1 MRPTPYVASLR
12 IYEPLSAFD
21 PVDRLRWTSIDSTD
35 DSRTQEQS
43 LALRRIIFPEPPAGR
58 PDGAHVLDIDGTRY
72 VSPWSTANR
81 CWAALDDFKDSM
93 PSSVTKFFVP
103 ESLEDVITA
112 GVEQLED
119 KVPHILTET
128 WVIPPRWFSL
138 FAPEERVRGI
148 DDDGHFT
155 LMRAKLSD
163 AKARCQVAHQTVQRA
178 FGPGPVE
185 AEIEELEDWLDLFHP
200 QSLIELDY
208 GGLANYLDRAL
219 RESGE
224 SGLDA
229 DSSIEDVLSSL
240 AGLAAGDGS
249 LAGQGYERLV
259 SRWRKVAAYESAM

>member
-21 PVDRLRWTSIDSTD
+21 PVDRLRWTSIDPEK
-35 DSRTQEQS
+35 DSRTEEQS

-58 PDGAHVLDIDGTRY
+58 PDGAHILDIDGVRY

-119 KVPHILTET
+119 KVPHILTQT

-148 DDDGHFT
+148 DNDGHYT
-155 LMRAKLSD
+155 LMRARIAD
-163 AKARCQVAHQTVQRA
+163 AKARCQVAHETVQRA

-185 AEIEELEDWLDLFHP
+185 GEIEELEDWLDLFHP
-200 QSLIELDY
+200 QSLVELDY
-208 GGLANYLDRAL
+208 GGLANYLDKAL
-219 RESGE
+219 RDSGE

-229 DSSIEDVLSSL
+229 DTSVEDVLSSL

-259 SRWRKVAAYESAM
+259 SRWRKVGAYESAT

>member
-21 PVDRLRWTSIDSTD
+21 PVDRLRWTSIDPEK
-35 DSRTQEQS
+35 DSRTEEQS

-58 PDGAHVLDIDGTRY
+58 PDGAHILDVDGLRY

-138 FAPEERVRGI
+138 FMAEERVRGI
-148 DDDGHFT
+148 DNDGHYT

-185 AEIEELEDWLDLFHP
+185 GEIEELEDWLDLFHP

>member
-1 MRPTPYVASLR
+1 
-12 IYEPLSAFD
+12 
-21 PVDRLRWTSIDSTD
+21 
-35 DSRTQEQS
+35 
-43 LALRRIIFPEPPAGR
+43 
-58 PDGAHVLDIDGTRY
+58 
-72 VSPWSTANR
+72 
-81 CWAALDDFKDSM
+81 M
-93 PSSVTKFFVP
+93 PSCASN
-103 ESLEDVITA
+103 
-112 GVEQLED
+112 G
-119 KVPHILTET
+119 
-128 WVIPPRWFSL
+128 
-138 FAPEERVRGI
+138 
-148 DDDGHFT
+148 
-155 LMRAKLSD
+155 
-163 AKARCQVAHQTVQRA
+163 QRA

>member
-1 MRPTPYVASLR
+1 
-12 IYEPLSAFD
+12 
-21 PVDRLRWTSIDSTD
+21 
-35 DSRTQEQS
+35 
-43 LALRRIIFPEPPAGR
+43 
-58 PDGAHVLDIDGTRY
+58 
-72 VSPWSTANR
+72 
-81 CWAALDDFKDSM
+81 M

-148 DDDGHFT
+148 DDDGHYT
-155 LMRAKLSD
+155 LMRARLLD

-185 AEIEELEDWLDLFHP
+185 AEIEELEEWLDLFHP

-229 DSSIEDVLSSL
+229 DSSVEDVLSSL